1 MTTVLGFTTLFSFLS
16 LSSYFHH
23 MHSWPERKNWPFFNN
38 AKRNLFSLF
47 LLFVFHTY
55 LFIIRSSKEGSMSET
70 SSIVN
75 KLATPLALLFNTFV
89 LVQLHGAS
97 ASNVGEDSN
106 QSIVSSFLNRMKENG
121 VENMETMDMVF
132 CGCVAM
138 MGMEALNIFTKK
150 LGSKCIFD

>member
-1 MTTVLGFTTLFSFLS
+1 
-16 LSSYFHH
+16 
-23 MHSWPERKNWPFFNN
+23 
-38 AKRNLFSLF
+38 
-47 LLFVFHTY
+47 
-55 LFIIRSSKEGSMSET
+55 MSEP

-97 ASNVGEDSN
+97 ASNVGADSN
-106 QSIVSSFLNRMKENG
+106 ESIVSSFLNRMKENG
-121 VENMETMDMVF
+121 VEKMETMDMVF

-150 LGSKCIFD
+150 LGSKCIVD